1 MQFRASW
8 LVCHAASMS
17 VEPPASATD
26 RQIRDHFD
34 QLAEQEWERL
44 VRDPAARAS
53 LEIHRRFLARFVRPG
68 DRVLEIGAGPGR
80 FTIELVRSG
89 AEVVVTDVS
98 PVQLELNA
106 HYVAQAGAESG
117 VLERHV
123 LDVRD
128 AASLEGES
136 FDLALAYG
144 GPLSYVFED
153 AEPALSGLLNAV
165 RPGREVVA
173 SVMSLLGAW
182 RHLYELVYHEGEQLG
197 HESMDDVFC
206 SGDLRPTQPA
216 GHVCQM
222 YRWSELRR
230 LIDAAGGDVVAASAS
245 NWASLAHEPTLEAV
259 ASDAHRWSVFLD
271 QEEAACAEP
280 GALDGG
286 THLLFAARAR

>member
-1 MQFRASW
+1 
-8 LVCHAASMS
+8 MS
-17 VEPPASATD
+17 DDVH
-26 RQIRDHFD
+26 RQIRDYFD
-34 QLAEQEWERL
+34 QFAEQEWERL

-80 FTIELVRSG
+80 FTIELVRLG
-89 AEVVVTDVS
+89 AHVVVTDVS

-106 HYVAQAGAESG
+106 HYVEQAGAESG
-117 VLERHV
+117 VIERRQ

-128 AASLEGES
+128 AAALEAGS

-153 AEPALSGLLNAV
+153 ASAALAGLLRAV

-182 RHLYELVYHEGEQLG
+182 RALFELVHEEGQELG
-197 HESMDDVFC
+197 HDVMDAVFA
-206 SGDLRPTQPA
+206 SGDLRPSQPD

-222 YRWSELRR
+222 YRWSDVQTLVS
-230 LIDAAGGDVVAASAS
+230 AAGGVTVAASAS
-245 NWASLAHEPTLEAV
+245 NWASLAHEPTVEAV
-259 ASDAHRWSVFLD
+259 AADAHRWSVFLD
-271 QEEAACAEP
+271 QEEAACAEG

-286 THLLFAARAR
+286 THLLFAAKTPEPRH